1 MGKNGVFED
10 LLASCAEGP
19 DWEYFSIDSTIA
31 HAGACAAGY
40 GEQEAQGLGR
50 SKVGWP
56 ASQSIEVYYY
66 R

>member
-10 LLASCAEGP
+10 LLAPCAEGP

-31 HAGACAAGY
+31 HAGACAAAY

-56 ASQSIEVYYY
+56 